1 MDCEPTP
8 EQIAR
13 VEAAVASLPEIEREI
28 LLAAR
33 LDNMSYADIARRT
46 GRSVKDIEKRIATAV
61 RLLTRRFEEDGWP

>member
-33 LDNMSYADIARRT
+33 LDNMSYAEIARRT
-46 GRSVKDIEKRIATAV
+46 GRSVKEIEKRIATAV
-61 RLLTRRFEEDGWP
+61 RLLTRRIEEDGWP